1 MPQQRPATAGP
12 TGTGQSTCGGLG
24 ARSPRSP
31 ACVSKRGFQVA
42 KTQTRVSHMGLKPAQ
57 YALEQSEEEQKSDA
71 LVFCSCLFDSSD
83 FGPSPSSPVNI

>member
-1 MPQQRPATAGP
+1 MPQQCPATAGP

-42 KTQTRVSHMGLKPAQ
+42 KTQTGVSHMGLMPAQ
-57 YALEQSEEEQKSDA
+57 FALEQSEEEQKSDA
-71 LVFCSCLFDSSD
+71 VFFCSFLFDSSD
-83 FGPSPSSPVNI
+83 FWSFPCFPSC